1 MTESRVRRT
10 AILFVMVLVTAGAVH
25 SQTPT
30 GGIRGVVSDNP
41 GVAVPAVALV
51 ATNIDTNLRY
61 PAVTNPDGIYRIA
74 YLLPGRYLIS
84 ASKSGYKAVTYSGV
98 EVRVGRDVV
107 LDIRLEPGDPSETIQ
122 LDAGHSGRIQRDTS
136 QVSFSFTAREIQD
149 LPINSPAAGL
159 DRIALLL
166 PGLTEGFAPMNANGA
181 SLSVNGGRDRS
192 NNFSIDGADNNDPS
206 VGGPSYFMVN
216 PAAVAEFQVITGNS
230 TAEHG
235 RNLGGEVNIVSRT
248 GSNRLNGSLS
258 WAHQDRKNWDSLTNL
273 ERRSG
278 QYNPAPNLIN
288 VFGYGI
294 GGPIIRD
301 RLFFYS
307 SGLFLRNPGDV
318 DLRSTSLAPT
328 PEGIQALKS
337 SFPDSPAVQYYA
349 DYSAFAL
356 PAGNPTVRQDVAQS
370 TINVGGVTIPVAAPR
385 RVFSRSNNRNDYTA
399 RLDLEATQKDKFWM
413 RTFFQDA
420 PNPDALLDVRG
431 WNGDS
436 PVRTL
441 QVGGAWVR
449 NLSPLSVN
457 ELRFGYARHSEYYG
471 GGDGTAKGR
480 IPDSGHLES
489 AMTFMSFPGFLAAN
503 GASLLAVGPNQGLPQ
518 GRFVESFQI
527 VDNFD
532 RVAGKH
538 QLRIGLDIRRLP
550 SRGTFLANAN
560 GAFSFRDGKRL
571 AENNP
576 NSLLLALGPA
586 TLQYGETDQFY
597 YLQDDWRVRENLTLN
612 LGLRYENTGQPANLL
627 HDATVAR
634 EGDPA
639 RALWR
644 QNLPL
649 EDRVVARLRTDGNNW
664 APHVG
669 FVYSP
674 NGESGG
680 IVGALLPRD
689 KTVISGGFGIAYD
702 PTFYNLI
709 SNVSSSPPVVFL
721 ATTALPV
728 PDANPTGQKVRDA
741 ALSVG
746 AIAFNT
752 FDPSL
757 QARTT
762 MSGDFHAPYSLQW
775 TLGYQ
780 RELLREHV
788 FELRYVGTRGVG
800 LFRTVNGN
808 PFVGNL
814 INGFSRNVRIESAS
828 GPLQSIK
835 FPGFPQLLPSGI
847 APLGCTDNPAT
858 PDNEASCNGRLFPF
872 GLVLERANRAESTYH
887 GLQVRLATRFAT
899 QFSSAV
905 SYTWSHAIDDSS
917 EVFRSAVGNSIAV
930 AQNPLET
937 AGAERGN
944 SGLDARHTLA
954 AYWIWELPWKQG
966 QKGLFGRLVGGWQ
979 ASGILR
985 VQTAHPFNP
994 THRQTGRNPY
1004 EDSAF
1009 MTSFFGSQSH
1019 FRPFAG
1025 NASQPLERV
1034 AITDVD
1040 ACVFYGMCGSSAGVP
1055 ILRSSPTGFWLLNG
1069 LNASPAAFVAV
1080 SPEDVRFIVNG
1091 PGAALKF
1098 GTPFG
1103 NVGRNSFIGDRV
1115 ENVDLSIARRF
1126 RVTDRF
1132 SIRYQLDLF
1141 DASQPPELRNS
1152 QQHQPGQCGDDFLQL
1167 TGK

>member
-30 GGIRGVVSDNP
+30 GGIRGLVSDNP

-61 PAVTNPDGIYRIA
+61 PAVTNSDGIFRIT
-74 YLLPGRYLIS
+74 YLPPGRYLLS
-84 ASKSGYKAVTYSGV
+84 ASKPGYKAVSCSGV
-98 EVRVGRDVV
+98 EVRTSRDVV

-431 WNGDS
+431 WNGDA

-612 LGLRYENTGQPANLL
+612 LGLRYENTGSRRTCSTTQRWRGKEIRPAPL
-627 HDATVAR
+627 AS
-634 EGDPA
+634 EPPA
-639 RALWR
+639 RRPCCCASSNGWKQLG
-644 QNLPL
+644 
-649 EDRVVARLRTDGNNW
+649 AACRLRVFTQWREWRDCWRLAAPGQDGHFGWIWNRLRSDVLQ
-664 APHVG
+664 PD
-669 FVYSP
+669 FQRIEQSP
-674 NGESGG
+674 GG
-680 IVGALLPRD
+680 LPRHYSAAG
-689 KTVISGGFGIAYD
+689 SGRQSDGSEGAQRRAFCRRHRPQYLRSLASGAHDDVRGFPRPLFTAMDPRIPAGIA
-702 PTFYNLI
+702 
-709 SNVSSSPPVVFL
+709 
-721 ATTALPV
+721 
-728 PDANPTGQKVRDA
+728 
-741 ALSVG
+741 
-746 AIAFNT
+746 
-752 FDPSL
+752 
-757 QARTT
+757 ART
-762 MSGDFHAPYSLQW
+762 
-775 TLGYQ
+775 
-780 RELLREHV
+780 
-788 FELRYVGTRGVG
+788 
-800 LFRTVNGN
+800 
-808 PFVGNL
+808 
-814 INGFSRNVRIESAS
+814 
-828 GPLQSIK
+828 
-835 FPGFPQLLPSGI
+835 
-847 APLGCTDNPAT
+847 
-858 PDNEASCNGRLFPF
+858 
-872 GLVLERANRAESTYH
+872 
-887 GLQVRLATRFAT
+887 
-899 QFSSAV
+899 
-905 SYTWSHAIDDSS
+905 
-917 EVFRSAVGNSIAV
+917 
-930 AQNPLET
+930 
-937 AGAERGN
+937 
-944 SGLDARHTLA
+944 
-954 AYWIWELPWKQG
+954 
-966 QKGLFGRLVGGWQ
+966 
-979 ASGILR
+979 R
-985 VQTAHPFNP
+985 V
-994 THRQTGRNPY
+994 
-1004 EDSAF
+1004 
-1009 MTSFFGSQSH
+1009 
-1019 FRPFAG
+1019 
-1025 NASQPLERV
+1025 
-1034 AITDVD
+1034 
-1040 ACVFYGMCGSSAGVP
+1040 
-1055 ILRSSPTGFWLLNG
+1055 
-1069 LNASPAAFVAV
+1069 
-1080 SPEDVRFIVNG
+1080 
-1091 PGAALKF
+1091 
-1098 GTPFG
+1098 
-1103 NVGRNSFIGDRV
+1103 
-1115 ENVDLSIARRF
+1115 
-1126 RVTDRF
+1126 
-1132 SIRYQLDLF
+1132 
-1141 DASQPPELRNS
+1141 
-1152 QQHQPGQCGDDFLQL
+1152 
-1167 TGK
+1167 